1 MIRQTLAIFLD
12 AYRELNARKLFW
24 FVLIL
29 SGLVV
34 GAFAAVGINERGITV
49 LRWEFE
55 IPFNTSVVSREQ
67 FYKMLFTTLGISF
80 WLAWIATILALVS
93 TAGIFPDFVSGGSI
107 DLFLCKPISRL
118 RLFLTKYATGLLF
131 VTLQVAVFS
140 AASYLVIGLRSGAWV
155 PGLFISVPVVVCFF
169 SYLYCVCVLIGLLTR
184 STIAALLLTILF
196 WFLVFGVHVG
206 ELAML
211 KSSVRRE
218 QEIARLD
225 RGVARVRQE
234 IAAHDA
240 PRSTTGP
247 APIAEASAA
256 RRQFLQTRLDAA
268 EQQRE
273 GVRNPWK
280 TPHRIFLALKA
291 VLPKTSETIELLNRW
306 LVLAADL
313 PEPEPETTEEDK
325 ARDFLGRTAAD
336 AAADTAVAKIVAER
350 SVGWVLGTSL
360 AFEGVVLFLAG
371 WIFCRR
377 DY

>member
-24 FVLIL
+24 FVLFL
-29 SGLVV
+29 SGVV
-34 GAFAAVGINERGITV
+34 VAAFAAVGINERGITV
-49 LRWEFE
+49 FRWEFE
-55 IPFNTSVVSREQ
+55 LPFNTSLFSREQ
-67 FYKMLFTTLGISF
+67 FYKMLFTTLGINF
-80 WLAWIATILALVS
+80 WLTWIATILALIS
-93 TAGIFPDFVSGGSI
+93 TAGIFPDFISGGSI

-118 RLFLTKYATGLLF
+118 RLFLTKYAAGLLF
-131 VTLQVAVFS
+131 VTLQVAIFS
-140 AASYLVIGLRSGAWV
+140 AVSFLVIGLRAGSWV
-155 PGLFISVPVVVCFF
+155 TGLFIAVPVVLCFYSF
-169 SYLYCVCVLIGLLTR
+169 LYCVCVLIGVLTR

-196 WFLVFGVHVG
+196 WFLVFGVHVT
-206 ELAML
+206 ELGTL
-211 KSSVRRE
+211 KASIKRE

-234 IAAHDA
+234 IASHEAATRPD
-240 PRSTTGP
+240 TKP
-247 APIAEASAA
+247 APIAEAGAA
-256 RRQFLQTRLDAA
+256 RRQFLQSRLDAA
-268 EQQRE
+268 EHQRE
-273 GVRNPWK
+273 GVSNPWK

-313 PEPEPETTEEDK
+313 PEPEPPEEDK
-325 ARDFLGRTAAD
+325 GRDFLGRSAAD
-336 AAADTAVAKIVAER
+336 AAADAAAAKIISER
-350 SVGWVLGTSL
+350 SVSWVLGTSF